1 MRRRKE
7 ADSGILWV
15 KNTGLRKRRSRC
27 LIMSLISIR
36 MDILSFLH
44 SKHPLME

>member
-15 KNTGLRKRRSRC
+15 KNTGLRKRRSHRC
-27 LIMSLISIR
+27 LIISLISIR
-36 MDILSFLH
+36 MDILSFFAL
-44 SKHPLME
+44 